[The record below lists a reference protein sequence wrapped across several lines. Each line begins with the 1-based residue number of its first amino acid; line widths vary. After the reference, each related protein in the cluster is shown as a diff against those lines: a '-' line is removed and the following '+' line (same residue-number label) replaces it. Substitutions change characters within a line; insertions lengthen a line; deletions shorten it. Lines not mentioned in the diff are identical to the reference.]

1 MFFTQLWQSK
11 SYDTDNLVVRVHKI
25 KVFKFL
31 RFQNN
36 QTILI
41 VRTDSR
47 VLPRKLWIYTMTK

>member
-41 VRTDSR
+41 IRTDSR